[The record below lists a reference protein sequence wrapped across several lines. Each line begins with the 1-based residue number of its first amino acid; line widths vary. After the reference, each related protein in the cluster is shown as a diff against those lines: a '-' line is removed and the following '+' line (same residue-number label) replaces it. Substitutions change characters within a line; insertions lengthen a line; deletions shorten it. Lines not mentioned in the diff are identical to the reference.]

1 MVDVKELLKK
11 RYEVF
16 NEFTAVILDELT
28 DMQSAATVA
37 MAEEIGDH
45 QITWY
50 RVALLEDDH
59 LVMEGQVE
67 FQLGEKISTP
77 DGDIEL
83 TEDMMA
89 LMNRAVRIGLPVDM
103 AQRGV
108 QDEILKYLKVA
119 KEKQQEVMHKAMQE
133 DMVHTATNQSFDTV
147 ANLAGDFRS
156 AGLTK
161 EQIKS
166 MLMFAHQ
173 STGKVN

>member
-1 MVDVKELLKK
+1 MVYLKELLNK
-11 RYEVF
+11 RQEVF
-16 NEFTAVILDELT
+16 TTFTDVILDELSDVQT
-28 DMQSAATVA
+28 AANAA

-45 QITWY
+45 KITWY

-83 TEDMMA
+83 TEDMMS
-89 LMNRAVRIGLPVDM
+89 LMNRVVRVGLPVEM
-103 AQRGV
+103 AQRGI
-108 QDEILKYLKVA
+108 QDEILNYLKVA
-119 KEKQQEVMHKAMQE
+119 KEKQQAEMQKA
-133 DMVHTATNQSFDTV
+133 MVHTVTNRSFDTV
-147 ANLAGDFRS
+147 ADLAGDFRS

-166 MLMFAHQ
+166 MLIFAHQ